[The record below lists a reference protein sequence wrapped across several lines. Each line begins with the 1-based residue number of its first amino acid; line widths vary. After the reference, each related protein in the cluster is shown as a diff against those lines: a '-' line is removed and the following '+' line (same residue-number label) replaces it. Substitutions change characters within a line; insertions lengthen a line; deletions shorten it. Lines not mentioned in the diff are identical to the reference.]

1 MVQVF
6 NVSRGVTAAR
16 SPWRRLWQMACIGAV
31 LCAAAGGA
39 WAQSSDLV
47 LAQHV
52 VSPDPVP
59 AGGIATITMTVQ
71 NNGTGA
77 ASNVK
82 LTDTI
87 PAGSTFI
94 GMTANSGGACAAAV
108 TPGDYE
114 CSWASIPYPGSRI
127 VTLQV
132 QLPTSGV
139 WPNAAKVESSTTDPN
154 PGNNA
159 LNRNITVV
167 AAADLRVDAVSS
179 VGVGTI
185 AAGTPYTYTVNVSN
199 QGPDGL
205 PASQAPTVTFNV
217 PAGSSITSR
226 PTGTGWTCTPAT
238 GYPLTA
244 PSGVTPGALITCTR
258 SGTDS
263 LANGA
268 SFLPIT
274 VPAVANVTGTVTAGF
289 DVQSNFP
296 DGNTTNNTTTV
307 DVALTAGTDM
317 SITKTAAMAAV
328 GGVTRATFTLQARQN
343 GGSTPTNVTVTDT
356 LPIGLDY
363 VGVNAADPPWSC
375 SFNVGTRT
383 LTCTYIGSY
392 TGGPFTDLLPAIELF
407 ADVSGVGDIPN
418 TGTVFADQADPVG
431 SNDTSTVYVNNSAD
445 LGITKSASVSPV
457 VVGTAY
463 NWGVVV
469 RNYGPMPVL
478 IGQTITVTET
488 IPVGM
493 QVNSAISN
501 ANWTCSGT
509 YASGPNSGNAV
520 TYPTSGES
528 VTLVCTHTR
537 GTNLAVNADAPTLTV
552 PVTNTVAGNLSN
564 TACLGLSGTGPVEA
578 GDTVNGFER
587 NCHTTGITGTA
598 GVNSA
603 DLQITKS
610 ASPNPVVV
618 GDQLTYTL
626 TATNLSTTVA
636 ATSVH
641 VYDTVNNLLT
651 SVAAP
656 GLVSITTTQGTCTRN
671 AQGANPLA
679 PANVSST
686 VIDCDLGTL
695 APAPA
700 AGSQAIITITV
711 RPHNNTAATL
721 SRGNT
726 ADINSLDIGDPNR
739 ANNRVTINSDVLPRV
754 DATVTKTV
762 NPSSNVRV
770 GQPMVYTIT
779 ARNGGPSTANKLIIS
794 DPLPPN
800 TAFVSRGT
808 PSDSGTCTQQPAVND
823 TTGTLVCEWANVPSG
838 GNRTVT
844 MTVRALA
851 AALNTTVRNTVTVS
865 VDPAL
870 DTETDTANNS
880 SFADAPIIDSLVD
893 ILVQKTDGPDP
904 VPLGGLTTYTV
915 TVRNTG
921 PSIGTNLVVTDT
933 FPNTGNTARF
943 SYQGNLTATVA
954 GVAVPSPACTQPAI
968 GAMTGTLECT
978 FPAIAIGIPNEVVLT
993 YQMRAESIITAGD
1006 YSGTQGNHVAVR
1018 VDENE
1023 TQLNNNQVDED
1034 TTTSRV
1040 APATPIDLGIV
1051 KTTTPGR
1058 ALPGTEYD
1066 YTLTVTNHEASG
1078 SGLDVVPANGAQ
1090 VTDTLPAGL
1099 TFVSAPGCSYSAGTR
1114 QVVCVVSNLAAAAN
1128 VAFTVRVRLDS
1139 PYTGPASLSNTAAVD
1154 IPGDPVPGNNTS
1166 TVPKDVGNPPPPAA
1180 IPTLSEWGL
1189 ILLSLLLGVL
1199 ALRQMPVRRRW

>member
-1 MVQVF
+1 MVQAF
-6 NVSRGVTAAR
+6 NVSRGATAAR
-16 SPWRRLWQMACIGAV
+16 SPWRRLWQRACIGAV

-82 LTDTI
+82 LADTI

-94 GMTANSGGACAAAV
+94 GMTANSGGTCAAAV

-139 WPNAAKVESSTTDPN
+139 WPNAATVTSSTTDPN

-167 AAADLRVDAVSS
+167 AAADLRVAAASS
-179 VGVGTI
+179 VGVGTV
-185 AAGTPYTYTVNVSN
+185 AAGTPYTYTVDVSN

-205 PASQAPTVTFNV
+205 PAGQAPTVTFNV

-268 SFLPIT
+268 SFPPIT

-296 DGNTTNNTTTV
+296 DGNTTNNATTV
-307 DVALTAGTDM
+307 DVALSAGTDM

-328 GGVTRATFTLQARQN
+328 GGVTRATFNLQARQN
-343 GGSTPTNVTVTDT
+343 GGSTPSNVTVTDT

-363 VGVNAADPPWSC
+363 FDFTAASPWNCNFNA
-375 SFNVGTRT
+375 GTRT
-383 LTCTYIGSY
+383 LSCTYPGNY
-392 TGGPFTDLLPAIELF
+392 TDGPYTDLPLIQLR
-407 ADVSGVGDIPN
+407 ADVSGVGNIPN
-418 TGTVFADQADPVG
+418 TGTVSADQADPVG
-431 SNDTSTVYVNNSAD
+431 SNDTSTVNVNNSAD

-457 VVGTAY
+457 VVGAAY
-463 NWGVVV
+463 NWEVVV
-469 RNYGPMPVL
+469 RNHGPMPVL

-520 TYPTSGES
+520 TYPTSGDS

-537 GTNLAVNADAPTLTV
+537 SGSNNSNLAKDANAPTLMI
-552 PVTNTVAGNLSN
+552 PVTNTAAGNLSN
-564 TACLGLSGTGPVEA
+564 TACLALSGAGPVEA
-578 GDTVNGFER
+578 GDTGAGFER
-587 NCHTTGITGTA
+587 NCHTTGITGTT

-626 TATNLSTTVA
+626 TARNNSGSVSATN
-636 ATSVH
+636 VH
-641 VYDTVNNLLT
+641 VYDTLNNLR
-651 SVAAP
+651 SSGAAH
-656 GLVSITTTQGTCTRN
+656 GFMSATTAQGTCSRN
-671 AQGANPLA
+671 GGASVATLPSA
-679 PANVSST
+679 DVTSA

-695 APAPA
+695 TP
-700 AGSQAIITITV
+700 GQEVIITITV

-721 SRGNT
+721 SRPNT

-739 ANNRVTINSDVLPRV
+739 GNNTITINSDVLPRV

-779 ARNGGPSTANKLIIS
+779 ASNGGPSTANKLIIN

-800 TAFVSRGT
+800 TAFVSRGN
-808 PSDSGTCTQQPAVND
+808 PSNGGTCTQTPAVND
-823 TTGTLVCEWANVPSG
+823 TTGTLICEWANVPSG

-851 AALNTTVRNTVTVS
+851 AALNTTVSNTVNVS
-865 VDPAL
+865 VDPL
-870 DTETDTANNS
+870 DTETNTANNS
-880 SFADAPIIDSLVD
+880 STIGATIIDSLVD

-915 TVRNTG
+915 AVRNTG

-933 FPNTGNTARF
+933 FPNAGNTARF

-978 FPAIAIGIPNEVVLT
+978 FPAIAIGVSNEVVLT

-1006 YSGTQGNHVAVR
+1006 YSGTQGNRVVVR

-1023 TQLNNNQVDED
+1023 TQTANNQVDED

-1078 SGLDVVPANGAQ
+1078 SGLDVLPAYGAQ

-1099 TFVSAPGCSYSAGTR
+1099 TFVSAPSCSYSSGTR

-1128 VAFTVRVRLDS
+1128 VVFTVRVRLDS

-1166 TVPKDVGNPPPPAA
+1166 TVPKQVGNPPSPPAA

-1189 ILLSLLLGVL
+1189 ILLSLMLGAFAV
-1199 ALRQMPVRRRW
+1199 RRMPVRGRR